1 MLAPSRGT
9 HTYWADKDPVI
20 YEGVI
25 GLTKD
30 RLFPG
35 SLEYFIGD
43 GVHKYSEL
51 PKYGGAEASVTSKAN
66 TLVLRDADGKISMD
80 SITLPDATPTTK
92 GVVKA
97 STTKAGDNVV
107 KADDNGGLGG
117 WKDAISDAIA
127 NPNAGLV
134 KNSDGTL
141 GVDFDQMPT
150 DKFEALLKSLKM
162 LIPLT
167 GNMDL
172 YVDKTHANA
181 GDTIVDGR
189 GTQAMPFKTI
199 QACVNFVTETYSIGR
214 YTVTIHVAN
223 ATYTES
229 VSLPDY
235 SRTSG
240 IIIIESSNYSN
251 PATVTNASGTASVF
265 TSIGGY
271 WRLRCL
277 NINGSFA
284 TGSDTLP
291 HEPSCVEARDGAVFV
306 SGCSVSAVCT
316 NYDGRLDIYVFK
328 ASGGKLAVQNMADYQ
343 TSITC
348 NRNGAPI
355 MVLCADRGGSL
366 TLAAGYIADQTD
378 SYIIPCSGTM
388 SIFAYAFRNSSI
400 GYEQLGSPPLSFS
413 GTMTGKKYEAKDS
426 SSISTNT
433 TGFPG
438 DTEGTV
444 ETATF
449 CWYKQASES

>member
-1 MLAPSRGT
+1 M
-9 HTYWADKDPVI
+9 I
-20 YEGVI
+20 FEGVI

-43 GVHKYSEL
+43 GTHKYSEL
-51 PKYGGAEASVTSKAN
+51 PKYGGAEASILSKAY
-66 TLVLRDADGKISMD
+66 TLVLRNSEGKIELD
-80 SITLPDATPTTK
+80 SLDLPDATSTTK

-97 STTKAGDNVV
+97 STEKTGDNVV
-107 KADDNGGLGG
+107 KADANGGLDG
-117 WKDAISDAIA
+117 WKDAISDAIV
-127 NPNAGLV
+127 NPSAGLV

-167 GNMDL
+167 ANMNL
-172 YVDKTHANA
+172 YVDKNHASA

-189 GTQAMPFKTI
+189 GTQTMPFKTI

-223 ATYTES
+223 ATYTEN

-240 IIIIESSNYSN
+240 VIIIESSNYSN
-251 PATVTNASGTASVF
+251 PATVTNTSVTASVF
-265 TSIGGY
+265 TITGGY
-271 WRLRCL
+271 WRLRRL

-291 HEPSCVEARDGAVFV
+291 HEPSCVEAAGGAVVVF
-306 SGCSVSAVCT
+306 GCSVSAVCT
-316 NYDGRLDIYVFK
+316 NYDGRLVIYVFK
-328 ASGGKLAVQNMADYQ
+328 ANGGKLTIQNMADYQ

-355 MVLCADRGGSL
+355 MVLCAARGGSL
-366 TLAAGYIADQTD
+366 TLASGYIADQSD

-388 SIFAYAFRNSSI
+388 SIFAYAFRNASI
-400 GYEQLGSPPLSFS
+400 GYELLGSTPLSFS
-413 GTMTGKKYEAKDS
+413 GEMTGKKYEATSS

-444 ETATF
+444 EIATY
-449 CWYKQASES
+449 CWYKDAS